1 MADVNLSGTN
11 SGTLDGMTR
20 EMSVPLFWRVCAIN
34 GAVFILGTLA
44 LVLSPATVSARP
56 LWSEIVVLSIG
67 LAISLL
73 LNGILLRSVLHPLD
87 RLTGV
92 MAAIDLRQPG
102 RRLADAGPGPARPFV
117 AAFNAML
124 ERLEGERAAST
135 TRALHAQEAER
146 QRIAQ
151 ELHDEVGQSLTAV
164 LLGLKQ
170 AIRFSPPEVAAELEL
185 VRDTTR
191 TSLEEVRR
199 ISQHLRPGVLADLGL
214 LNSLSSLASDLTA
227 PTGIPVHR
235 DFLSGMPALR
245 AESELVI
252 YRVAQEALTNVA
264 RHARAH
270 KVELGLTR
278 RGDSLVLRV
287 IDDGVG
293 GFDADVGAGIQGM
306 KERAQMVGGRLELL
320 PRHGGGTEVRLEIPI
335 TDQSA

>member
-1 MADVNLSGTN
+1 
-11 SGTLDGMTR
+11 
-20 EMSVPLFWRVCAIN
+20 MSLPLFWRVCAIN
-34 GAVFILGTLA
+34 GAVFMLGALV

-67 LAISLL
+67 LAVSMV

-102 RRLADAGPGPARPFV
+102 QRLADAGSGPARPLV
-117 AAFNAML
+117 AGFNAML
-124 ERLEGERAAST
+124 DRLEAERTAST
-135 TRALHAQEAER
+135 TRALQAQEAER

-170 AIRFSPPEVAAELEL
+170 EINRAPPEVAAELEL
-185 VRDTTR
+185 VRTTTR

-199 ISQHLRPGVLADLGL
+199 ISQHLRPGVLVDLGL

-227 PTGIPVHR
+227 RTGIPVQR
-235 DFLSGMPALR
+235 DFLPGLPLLR
-245 AESELVI
+245 AESELVT

-264 RHARAH
+264 RHAHASA
-270 KVELGLTR
+270 VELGISH

-287 IDDGVG
+287 TDDGVG
-293 GFDADVGAGIQGM
+293 CSGANVGAGIQGM
-306 KERAQMVGGRLELL
+306 KERAQMVGGRLELR
-320 PRHGGGTEVRLEIPI
+320 PRSGGGTEVRLEIPI
-335 TDQSA
+335 TDRPQ

>member
-1 MADVNLSGTN
+1 
-11 SGTLDGMTR
+11 
-20 EMSVPLFWRVCAIN
+20 MSLPLFWRVCAIN
-34 GAVFILGTLA
+34 GAVFMLGALV

-67 LAISLL
+67 LAVSMV

-102 RRLADAGPGPARPFV
+102 QRLADAGSGPARPLV
-117 AAFNAML
+117 AGFNAML
-124 ERLEGERAAST
+124 DRLEAERTAST
-135 TRALHAQEAER
+135 TRALQAQEAER

-170 AIRFSPPEVAAELEL
+170 AINRAPPEVAAELEL
-185 VRDTTR
+185 VRTTTR

-199 ISQHLRPGVLADLGL
+199 ISQHLRPGVLVDLGL

-227 PTGIPVHR
+227 RTGIPVQR
-235 DFLSGMPALR
+235 DFLPGLPLLR
-245 AESELVI
+245 AESELVT

-264 RHARAH
+264 RHAHASA
-270 KVELGLTR
+270 VELGISH

-287 IDDGVG
+287 TDDGVG
-293 GFDADVGAGIQGM
+293 CSGANVGAGIQGM
-306 KERAQMVGGRLELL
+306 KERAQMVGGRLELR
-320 PRHGGGTEVRLEIPI
+320 PRSGGGTEVRLEIPI
-335 TDQSA
+335 TDRPQ